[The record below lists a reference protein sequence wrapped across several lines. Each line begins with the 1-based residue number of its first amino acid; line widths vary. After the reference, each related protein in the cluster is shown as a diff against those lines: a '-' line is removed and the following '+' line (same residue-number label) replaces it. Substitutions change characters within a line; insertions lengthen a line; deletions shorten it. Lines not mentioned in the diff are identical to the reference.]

1 MSDRPAYDLVV
12 IGGGPAGSTVSALVA
27 AQGHRV
33 LLLERERFPRHQ
45 IGESLLPAT
54 VHGVCKLLGVDQELE
69 RANFVVKRGGVF
81 RWGKRSEPWTF
92 EWSHHPMLQG
102 CSADWAYQVERAKFD
117 EILLRNAERKGVV
130 VREEAQVSSTLEAA
144 DGRVAGVRYR
154 ETGGDE
160 KTVSARFVVDASGHT
175 SPVAGRVGERV
186 YSKFFQNV
194 AMYGYFEGGKRS
206 APPREGNII
215 CAAFDKGWFWYIP
228 LSKTLTSVG
237 AVIGREHAD
246 RLKGDRAAALAGLI
260 EECPYIRDYLSAARR
275 VTEGMYGQVRIRKDY
290 SYTTSRFWI
299 PGLALIGD
307 AACFIDPVFSSGVH
321 LATYAGL
328 LAARSINTCL
338 RGGADEAACF
348 REFES
353 RYRREFRV
361 FYEFLIRF
369 YDMNAEEDAYFWDA
383 RSLLNTEEAANEAFM
398 RLVAG
403 AATTGPD
410 FFRSRANWLENDM
423 RFRANGGTNEERPIM
438 VALRAEGKRIV
449 EMAFNGSVNDAGA
462 SLTGLAV
469 SSDRF
474 HWEPARET

>member
-1 MSDRPAYDLVV
+1 
-12 IGGGPAGSTVSALVA
+12 
-27 AQGHRV
+27 
-33 LLLERERFPRHQ
+33 
-45 IGESLLPAT
+45 
-54 VHGVCKLLGVDQELE
+54 
-69 RANFVVKRGGVF
+69 
-81 RWGKRSEPWTF
+81 
-92 EWSHHPMLQG
+92 MLQG
-102 CSADWAYQVERAKFD
+102 CSADYAYQVERARFD
-117 EILLRNAERKGVV
+117 EILLRNAETKGVV
-130 VREEAQVSSTLEAA
+130 VKEEVQVLNALEES
-144 DGRVAGVRYR
+144 GRVVGVRYR
-154 ETGGDE
+154 ERNGHE
-160 KTVSARFVVDASGHT
+160 KAVSARFVVDASGHT
-175 SPVAGRVGERV
+175 SPMASLVGERV

-194 AMYGYFEGGKRS
+194 AIYGYFEGGKRS
-206 APPREGNII
+206 PPPREGNIT

-246 RLKGDRAAALAGLI
+246 RLKADRASTLMKLI
-260 EECPYIRDYLSAARR
+260 DECPLIQDYLSAASR
-275 VTEGMYGQVRIRKDY
+275 VTEGMYGQVRVRKDY

-353 RYRREFRV
+353 RYRREFGV

-369 YDMNAEEDAYFWDA
+369 YDMNAEEETYFWNA

-403 AATTGPD
+403 AATTGHD
-410 FFRSRANWLENDM
+410 FFRSRANWLEDDM
-423 RFRANGGTNEERPIM
+423 RFRANGGTNEQRPIM

-449 EMAFNGSVNDAGA
+449 EMAFNGTVSDSCA
-462 SLTGLAV
+462 SLTGLTV

-474 HWEPARET
+474 HWERAREP